1 MMKLID
7 ITFDLETC
15 STTPN
20 AAIMQLAA
28 VAWYRNHDDS
38 ATLFDHMP
46 KLNVGVDLRTAVMDG
61 FDFDPSTCS
70 FWHGNKQQVKDVVL
84 NLEAHPVKDV
94 VEGFINWIDGI
105 RQDYGADA
113 ACLWAQGSDF
123 DIAIIRNALA
133 KYGLRLPMTQ
143 KFFRDARSICL
154 EVGAHLLRDKDIE
167 PDDALCDMKTYE
179 DSIYDV
185 LTSRYEAPPALNE
198 TCVHDALYDA
208 CRTAFSTW
216 CALRIL

>member
-1 MMKLID
+1 MKLID
-7 ITFDLETC
+7 ITIDLETC

-28 VAWYRNHDDS
+28 VAWDRNHDDS
-38 ATLFDHMP
+38 STLFNGMP
-46 KLNVGVDLRTAVMDG
+46 ILNVGVDLRTAVMDG
-61 FDFDPSTCS
+61 FDFDPSTCRL
-70 FWHGNKQQVKDVVL
+70 WHSNKQQVKDVVL
-84 NLEAHPVKDV
+84 NLEAHPIKDV
-94 VEGFINWIDGI
+94 VVDFITWIGDV
-105 RQDYGADA
+105 RQTSGADA
-113 ACLWAQGSDF
+113 VCLWAQGSDF

-133 KYGLRLPMTQ
+133 KYGISLPMSQ

-154 EVGAHLLRDKDIE
+154 EIGAHLLRNKDIE

-179 DSIYDV
+179 GSIYDV
-185 LTSRYEAPPALNE
+185 LTSHYEAPPALNE

>member
-1 MMKLID
+1 MKLID
-7 ITFDLETC
+7 ITIDLETC

-28 VAWYRNHDDS
+28 VAWDRNHDDS
-38 ATLFDHMP
+38 TTLFNGMP
-46 KLNVGVDLRTAVMDG
+46 VLNVGVDLRTAVMDG
-61 FDFDPSTCS
+61 FDFDPSTCL

-84 NLEAHPVKDV
+84 NLEAHPIKDV
-94 VEGFINWIDGI
+94 VVDFIKWIGEV
-105 RQDYGADA
+105 RLNFGADEV
-113 ACLWAQGSDF
+113 CLWAQGSDF

-133 KYGLRLPMTQ
+133 KYGLRLPMSQ

-154 EVGAHLLRDKDIE
+154 EIGAHLLRDKDIE

-185 LTSRYEAPPALNE
+185 LTSRYEAPPTINE

-208 CRTAFSTW
+208 RRTAFSTW